1 MNFVVAILLL
11 IMAEEDAF
19 WLLASIVE
27 DVLPGF
33 YHPSLIG
40 VNTDTNV
47 LHDLIAIK
55 LPDVWTSLQILRLDR
70 DGLCS
75 IFVSWFM
82 CLFNQLPSE
91 SMLRVWDLLLFEGG
105 KTLFRTSL
113 ALLRINAKSLAD
125 LATAVREGM

>member
-1 MNFVVAILLL
+1 MVAILLL

-19 WLLASIVE
+19 WLLAAIVE

-55 LPDVWTSLQILRLDR
+55 LPDVWESLQTLQVFRR
-70 DGLCS
+70 VHCGGGNVNDGDGVVTVC
-75 IFVSWFM
+75 W
-82 CLFNQLPSE
+82 Q
-91 SMLRVWDLLLFEGG
+91 
-105 KTLFRTSL
+105 
-113 ALLRINAKSLAD
+113 KS
-125 LATAVREGM
+125 